1 MPFGLSGI
9 NFPAYREWDVAIV
22 ACYKRG
28 KPRSLRVINII
39 TIQYLYTA
47 PACARES
54 SNTIKTAGFCSTFPD
69 SPAPRH
75 DFLQT
80 GFLLGKR
87 PVCGGSR
94 SVVMQR
100 NCCQCAAKMQVESGR
115 DAHAISAKGA
125 MGLMQIMPATWQG
138 LQHDLGLGADPFD
151 PQDNIL
157 AGASYLRMLHD
168 RYGDAGFLAAYN
180 AGPGRYE
187 AHLATGRP
195 LPQETR
201 DYVASVAELLDGRTL
216 SADVLHNIDVT
227 VARNQPED
235 TLFAGHV
242 IWRSSGA
249 FPHAPKAL
257 ADMSQALFVPVSMGP
272 AP

>member
-1 MPFGLSGI
+1 MMRLTAGTGQKGSNSHVCARSILCRLCCTGL
-9 NFPAYREWDVAIV
+9 VA
-22 ACYKRG
+22 
-28 KPRSLRVINII
+28 SLIFLAR
-39 TIQYLYTA
+39 
-47 PACARES
+47 PACAQDIDGLIR
-54 SNTIKTAGFCSTFPD
+54 
-69 SPAPRH
+69 
-75 DFLQT
+75 Q
-80 GFLLGKR
+80 
-87 PVCGGSR
+87 
-94 SVVMQR
+94 
-100 NCCQCAAKMQVESGR
+100 AALRVALPPEWIRAVMQVESGR

-187 AHLATGRP
+187 AHLVTGRP

-201 DYVASVAELLDGRTL
+201 DYVASVAQLLDGRTL
-216 SADVLHNIDVT
+216 SADVLHHIDAT

>member
-1 MPFGLSGI
+1 MMRLGAGTGQKGSSSRVCARSMLFRLCCTGLAASLM
-9 NFPAYREWDVAIV
+9 FPARL
-22 ACYKRG
+22 ACAQDIDGLVRQAA
-28 KPRSLRVINII
+28 LRVALPPEWIR
-39 TIQYLYTA
+39 A
-47 PACARES
+47 
-54 SNTIKTAGFCSTFPD
+54 
-69 SPAPRH
+69 
-75 DFLQT
+75 
-80 GFLLGKR
+80 
-87 PVCGGSR
+87 V
-94 SVVMQR
+94 
-100 NCCQCAAKMQVESGR
+100 MQVESGR

-138 LQHDLGLGADPFD
+138 LQRDLGLGADPFD

-187 AHLATGRP
+187 AHLVTGRP

-201 DYVASVAELLDGRTL
+201 DYVASVAQLLDGRTL
-216 SADVLHNIDVT
+216 SADVLHHIDAT

-242 IWRSSGA
+242 IWRSSGP
-249 FPHAPKAL
+249 FPYAPKAL
-257 ADMSQALFVPVSMGP
+257 ADTSQALFVPVSMEK

>member
-1 MPFGLSGI
+1 MMRLGAGTGQKGSNSRMCARSILFRLCRTGLAASLI
-9 NFPAYREWDVAIV
+9 FLA
-22 ACYKRG
+22 
-28 KPRSLRVINII
+28 RSASAQDIDGLIRQAALRVALPPEWIR
-39 TIQYLYTA
+39 A
-47 PACARES
+47 
-54 SNTIKTAGFCSTFPD
+54 
-69 SPAPRH
+69 
-75 DFLQT
+75 
-80 GFLLGKR
+80 
-87 PVCGGSR
+87 V
-94 SVVMQR
+94 
-100 NCCQCAAKMQVESGR
+100 MQVESGR

-138 LQHDLGLGADPFD
+138 LQRDLGLGADPFD

-187 AHLATGRP
+187 AHLMTGRP

-227 VARNQPED
+227 VARTQPED

-242 IWRSSGA
+242 IWRSSGP
-249 FPHAPKAL
+249 FPYAPKAL
-257 ADMSQALFVPVSMGP
+257 ADTSQALFVPVSMGA